1 MIITKSKYFLFFLS
15 LAVVAACT
23 SVSSPSDDE
32 IRQLVATET
41 VFSTTDYVS
50 LDSVVVQTGTLEEQK
65 YKARLT
71 ITFTSSRGGT
81 WGNEGARDP
90 IPNFSKVR
98 RGENTI
104 QATAVFARYDD
115 GKWHFERFEH

>member
-1 MIITKSKYFLFFLS
+1 MIITKSEYFLFFLS

-23 SVSSPSDDE
+23 GASPPTDDE

-50 LDSVVVQTGTLEEQK
+50 LGSVVVQTGTFEEQK

-71 ITFTSSRGGT
+71 ITFSSSRGGT

-90 IPNFSKVR
+90 IPNYSSVS
-98 RGENTI
+98 RGQNTI
-104 QATAVFARYDD
+104 QATAVFTRYDD

>member
-1 MIITKSKYFLFFLS
+1 MTINKSKCFLFFLT
-15 LAVVAACT
+15 LAAVAACT
-23 SVSSPSDDE
+23 GARSPSDDE
-32 IRQLVATET
+32 IRQLVATESI
-41 VFSTTDYVS
+41 FSTHDTVS
-50 LDSVVVQTGTLEEQK
+50 LDSVVVQTGTLEEKK

-71 ITFTSSRGGT
+71 ITFMCSRGGT

-98 RGENTI
+98 RGQNMI